1 MEYNFFTDAG
11 NVRVTNGY
19 YSHEEYEVRYD
30 YKIQHCHPS
39 VNKGERHESK
49 RQRSAL
55 YFRYSTI

>member
-11 NVRVTNGY
+11 NVRATNGY

-39 VNKGERHESK
+39 ANKGERHES
-49 RQRSAL
+49 
-55 YFRYSTI
+55 